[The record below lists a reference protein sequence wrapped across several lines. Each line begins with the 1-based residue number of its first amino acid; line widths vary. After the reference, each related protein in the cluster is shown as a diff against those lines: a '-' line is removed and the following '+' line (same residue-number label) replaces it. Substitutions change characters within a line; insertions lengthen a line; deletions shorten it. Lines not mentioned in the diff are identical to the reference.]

1 MIQDITKLI
10 DALPPL
16 PQTLIKLEE
25 FKQKSVQE
33 PIELLQILEQDPLIM
48 ATLLKIA
55 NSAMFGFRNK
65 VETTKKAIELI
76 GVNFTLSIAF
86 GSAIK
91 STLNTNLEAYHISSD
106 EFIELSN
113 MSSNLL
119 SRWLGPCETELKEQL
134 LLPVFLQETG
144 KFVLSN
150 LAVEKN
156 KADEFYKEI
165 KDDVSKIS
173 KIEKAYFGA
182 SSSEVTAIIFE
193 QWGLDDKLIN
203 IIKNVDRAE
212 KVDEK
217 YKKATQILSVIKVL
231 CNPIDPLSDTSV
243 EEGIKLAKLYKLD
256 SRYLTK
262 AIDIM
267 QDRILDAM

>member
-91 STLNTNLEAYHISSD
+91 STLNTNLDAYHISSD
-106 EFIELSN
+106 QFIELSN

-119 SRWLGPCETELKEQL
+119 SRWLSPFDMELKEQL

-150 LAVEKN
+150 LAVQRGV
-156 KADEFYKEI
+156 ADEFYKEI
-165 KDDVSKIS
+165 SANINDIV
-173 KIEKAYFGA
+173 KIEKKYFEA

-193 QWGLDDKLIN
+193 QWGLDNKLID
-203 IIKNVDRAE
+203 IIRNVDNVE
-212 KVDEK
+212 KCDEK
-217 YKKATQILSVIKVL
+217 YKKATEILAVIKVL
-231 CNPIDPLSDTSV
+231 CNPIDPLSDRAV
-243 EEGIKLAKLYKLD
+243 EDGIELAKSFGLN

-262 AIDIM
+262 AIEIM